1 MKLWMT
7 LKMLST
13 SLNDGRFTWFP
24 DVEFSSSVIEAI
36 WIYCLYSLHPAVS
49 PTKSFLALWKINLVV
64 TVATKFIVVTVSIAI
79 KYFSNLDAK
88 GWRRANLSKIPYHIF
103 PTCFGFL
110 MYIYSFMKWYHFFS
124 TYCLL
129 QVLCEIYIYMYKCKH
144 ANFECFYWNVTKF
157 IINNETFI

>member
-1 MKLWMT
+1 MVVGGG
-7 LKMLST
+7 
-13 SLNDGRFTWFP
+13 GREGGNWPIF
-24 DVEFSSSVIEAI
+24 VEISWSVIEAI

-64 TVATKFIVVTVSIAI
+64 TVSIAI

-88 GWRRANLSKIPYHIF
+88 GWPSANLSKIPYHIF

-129 QVLCEIYIYMYKCKH
+129 QVLCEIYIYMYTCKH